1 MENKFASALRAA
13 EINRAD
19 TKEKSANALQ
29 QRKSLSRK
37 DARHVGGYFAPA
49 VSKQLRQIAL
59 NEDTSIQ
66 ALIGESLNMLFE
78 SRGMPQI
85 AFDLPKSQG

>member
-1 MENKFASALRAA
+1 MANKFASALRAT
-13 EINRAD
+13 EIDHAN
-19 TKEKSANALQ
+19 TEGKSEIAPQ

-37 DARHVGGYFAPA
+37 NAKHVGGYFAPA

-59 NEDTSIQ
+59 NEDTSTQ

-85 AFDLPKSQG
+85 AFDSLKP